1 MGEGVMLEIA
11 IPGGETLRLDHLV
24 ADFNGTLACDGLLLS
39 GVAAAMG
46 RLRETLAIH
55 VVTADTFGRVREA
68 LADLSCKLAI
78 LPPGGQDL
86 AKRRYVEDLGAS
98 RCCCLGNGRNDR
110 LMLKAAGLGIAVM
123 QGEGAAV
130 ESLMAAT
137 VAAPDIQTA
146 LGLLLNPARLVATL
160 RV

>member
-1 MGEGVMLEIA
+1 VDRSSEKVY
-11 IPGGETLRLDHLV
+11 
-24 ADFNGTLACDGLLLS
+24 LS
-39 GVAAAMG
+39 GQPSSA
-46 RLRETLAIH
+46 LP
-55 VVTADTFGRVREA
+55 VTVNQALSARSGKTFF
-68 LADLSCKLAI
+68 
-78 LPPGGQDL
+78 GQL

-110 LMLKAAGLGIAVM
+110 LMLKAAGLSIAVM

-160 RV
+160 RT